1 MQLKGSLERPEN
13 KSHVTLPRILRVTLT
28 PFKGRE
34 NYTLFTQPALFVW
47 VEECVHQ
54 VIAVILRN
62 LERLFLNAIVQ
73 TLQIIDIH
81 SIKHF
86 LYLIDIHTR

>member
-1 MQLKGSLERPEN
+1 M
-13 KSHVTLPRILRVTLT
+13 
-28 PFKGRE
+28 
-34 NYTLFTQPALFVW
+34 FTQPALFVW

-86 LYLIDIHTR
+86 LYLIDIRYTPDDKTHKFKSSPQKVYKTFQILS